1 MIKFH
6 VYACSYMFGHVVYVC
21 IHIWR
26 QADIGYLLH
35 SFSPSLLRQPAPGLP
50 SLRLLCDGLQAGC
63 HIIPA
68 FTWMPGSTV
77 RLSILCSPRK
87 PRVGQRHSL
96 QGAQGEIVL
105 PTAEDTVHVPAA
117 ELKPASDR
125 QAWQLSLTYFMG
137 YFMHKD
143 KS

>member
-1 MIKFH
+1 MH
-6 VYACSYMFGHVVYVC
+6 VHICLDTLCMC

-26 QADIGYLLH
+26 QADIGHLPH

-50 SLRLLCDGLQAGC
+50 SLRLLCDGSQAGC

-68 FTWMPGSTV
+68 FTWMPGSTL
-77 RLSILCSPRK
+77 RLSIPCSLRK

-117 ELKPASDR
+117 ESKPVSDR